1 MSDFKSPDTA
11 KSVEE
16 QDEPTLAVMNLWSE
30 GRGEGQEACEAVMH
44 CVLNRVK
51 LQGYMGKT
59 VKEVILH
66 PWAFSWV
73 KDKVCRER
81 ALSPL
86 QHDKPSVWE
95 MCSDAYSAVMGGSVD
110 ATNGATHYYS
120 MDLKEAPAWATA
132 RGTIFK
138 GVIGNFKFYRAS

>member
-1 MSDFKSPDTA
+1 MNLPDASKT
-11 KSVEE
+11 VEE
-16 QDEPTLAVMNLWSE
+16 QDEDVLAVINIWSE
-30 GRGEGQEACEAVMH
+30 GRGEGPEACQAIMH
-44 CVLNRVK
+44 TVLNRVA

-59 VKEVILH
+59 IKEVILH

-73 KDKVCRER
+73 KDNVCRER

-86 QHDKPSVWE
+86 THDKPSVWD
-95 MCSDAYSAVMGGSVD
+95 MCAAAYSAAMGGSVD
-110 ATNGATHYYS
+110 PTNGSTHYYS

-138 GVIGNFKFYRAS
+138 GVIGNFKFYKAS

>member
-1 MSDFKSPDTA
+1 MNLPDAT

-16 QDEPTLAVMNLWSE
+16 QDEDVLALMCLWSE
-30 GRGEGQEACEAVMH
+30 ARGEGADAIEAVMH
-44 CVLNRVK
+44 VILNRVQ

-59 VKEVILH
+59 IKEVILH

-73 KDKVCRER
+73 KDNACRER

-86 QHDKPSVWE
+86 QHDKPSVWD
-95 MCSDAYSAVMGGSVD
+95 MCSAAYSAAMGGSAD
-110 ATNGATHYYS
+110 ATNGSTHYYS

-138 GVIGNFKFYRAS
+138 CVIGNFKFYKAV